1 MPWRATHL
9 WPNRERVGL
18 VLSAVSL
25 STKDSG
31 VSRARKEDK
40 LTWQKWDSTL
50 TFTDV
55 LGAALAVATV
65 GEGPGIW
72 RASQRSQ
79 PNRRGVEVI
88 PAERE
93 TEQVRDLAWKVEA
106 AGHRVGVSEIM

>member
-1 MPWRATHL
+1 MVKQRAWDL
-9 WPNRERVGL
+9 FSVQI
-18 VLSAVSL
+18 L

-31 VSRARKEDK
+31 VYRAHEEDE

-50 TFTDV
+50 TFTEV
-55 LGAALAVATV
+55 LGAALAVGTV
-65 GEGPGIW
+65 GERPGIW

-88 PAERE
+88 SAERE

-106 AGHRVGVSEIM
+106 QGTGWKSLK